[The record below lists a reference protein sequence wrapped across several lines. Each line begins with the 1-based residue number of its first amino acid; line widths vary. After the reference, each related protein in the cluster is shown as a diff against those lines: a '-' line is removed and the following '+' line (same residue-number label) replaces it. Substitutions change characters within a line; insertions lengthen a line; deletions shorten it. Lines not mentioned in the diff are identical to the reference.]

1 MKNKMHC
8 YTPPYPK
15 RHKQPL
21 SKLALLRVGR
31 NSLLSVW
38 SEDDFKKEVMQTKIL
53 KQPIVIANNPDMVKW
68 ALVDSHTIFQSKSH
82 LMQRA
87 LKPIVGDGLFISD
100 GELWASRRK
109 PVGSV
114 IHGSRLPY
122 YLPSMIEAMVELRN
136 IWAQKDQNK
145 NSDIDMLS
153 EMTKL
158 TADVIARAIFGS
170 QLGSEKFLEIAEGFT
185 EYQKNIGAF
194 NVLPLLGLPDSL
206 TYLLTRGIRRSA
218 KRVMNVI
225 DHMIESHFKNQH
237 HDEASFLNLL
247 KKQADSNLLAD
258 KQALRNEASVIF
270 MAGHET
276 TANTLAWAWFLL
288 SQCPDIEKK
297 LHHEIDNTL
306 GDRIPSIEDV
316 KNLKFTRAIIEETLR
331 LYPPIPIL
339 SRQALETAY
348 YGTLC
353 IPKGSI
359 LAVIPWLLHR
369 HPSFWERPDEF
380 DPSRFLPD
388 NPSPIKFSYIPFSI
402 GPRVCA
408 GMSFGLT
415 EAILGL
421 AIFSQQLRFE
431 LKPGTKIEAVSH
443 LSLRP
448 DDGHGKLPMILKLR
462 EKIKIN
468 NGTVEFKQK
477 EMMGCPYASR

>member
-1 MKNKMHC
+1 MTC
-8 YTPPYPK
+8 YTSPYPK

-21 SKLALLRVGR
+21 SKLALLRTGR
-31 NSLLSVW
+31 KSLLSVW
-38 SEDDFKKEVMQTKIL
+38 SEDDFKKDVMQTKIL
-53 KQPIVIANNPDMVKW
+53 KQHIVIANNPDMVKW
-68 ALVDSHTIFQSKSH
+68 AFVDSHAIFQAKSH

-109 PVGSV
+109 PIGSV
-114 IHGSRLPY
+114 IHGSKLPY
-122 YLPSMIEAMVELRN
+122 YLPSMIEAMVDLRN
-136 IWAQKDQNK
+136 TWVQKDLNK
-145 NSDIDMLS
+145 NPHIDMLN

-170 QLGSEKFLEIAEGFT
+170 QLGKEKFSDIAEGFT
-185 EYQKNIGAF
+185 AYQKNIGAF

-225 DHMIESHFKNQH
+225 DHLIDSHLKNQCA
-237 HDEASFLNLL
+237 DEPSFLNLL
-247 KKQADSNLLAD
+247 KSRKDSTFLDN
-258 KQALRNEASVIF
+258 KIALRNEASVIF

-276 TANTLAWAWFLL
+276 TANCLAWAWFLL
-288 SQCPDIEKK
+288 SQSPDIEKK
-297 LHHEIDNTL
+297 LHHEIDTVLNGRTPNS
-306 GDRIPSIEDV
+306 DDV
-316 KNLKFTRAIIEETLR
+316 KNLKLTRAIIEETLR

-339 SRQALETAY
+339 SRQALETAWH
-348 YGTLC
+348 GNHC
-353 IPKGSI
+353 VPKGSI

-380 DPSRFLPD
+380 DPSRFLPE
-388 NPSPIKFSYIPFSI
+388 NPPPIKFSYIPFSI

-408 GMSFGLT
+408 GMTFGLT

-448 DDGHGKLPMILKLR
+448 DDGHGKLPMILKAR
-462 EKIKIN
+462 ETSKIN
-468 NGTVEFKQK
+468 GNTVEYKQA
-477 EMMGCPYASR
+477 EVMGCPYASR

>member
-1 MKNKMHC
+1 MRNRMNG
-8 YTPPYPK
+8 YTPPYPI

-21 SKLALLRVGR
+21 SKLDLLRIGR
-31 NSLLSVW
+31 RSLLSVW
-38 SEDDFKKEVMQTKIL
+38 SEDDFKKDVMQTKIL
-53 KQPIVIANNPDMVKW
+53 KQHIVIANNPDMVKW
-68 ALVDSHTIFQSKSH
+68 AFVDSHDIFQSKSH

-122 YLPSMIEAMVELRN
+122 YLPSMIEAMVDLRN
-136 IWAQKDQNK
+136 TWAHNDFNK
-145 NSDIDMLS
+145 NAHIDMLS

-170 QLGSEKFLEIAEGFT
+170 QLGKEKFSEIAEGFT
-185 EYQKNIGAF
+185 KYQKNIGAF

-225 DHMIESHFKNQH
+225 DHMIESHFKNPH

-247 KKQADSNLLAD
+247 KKHADSNFLAD

-276 TANTLAWAWFLL
+276 TANTLSWAWFLL
-288 SQCPDIEKK
+288 SQSPDIEKK
-297 LHHEIDNTL
+297 LHYEIDSVLN
-306 GDRIPSIEDV
+306 GRIPSIEDV

-331 LYPPIPIL
+331 LYPPIPVL
-339 SRQALETAY
+339 SRQALET
-348 YGTLC
+348 TWHKNHC
-353 IPKGSI
+353 VPKGSI

-369 HPSFWERPDEF
+369 HPSLWKRADEF

-408 GMSFGLT
+408 GMAFGLT

-448 DDGHGKLPMILKLR
+448 DDGHGKLPMILKVR
-462 EKIKIN
+462 KKTKIN
-468 NGTVEFKQK
+468 CNPVEYKQT
-477 EMMGCPYASR
+477 EIMGYPYASR

>member
-1 MKNKMHC
+1 MHVP

-21 SKLALLRVGR
+21 SKLDLLRVSR
-31 NSLLSVW
+31 KNLLSVW
-38 SEDDFKKEVMQTKIL
+38 SEVDFKKEVMETKIL
-53 KQPIVIANNPDMVKW
+53 KQHIVIANNPDMVKW
-68 ALVDSHTIFQSKSH
+68 AFVDSHDIFQSKSH

-114 IHGSRLPY
+114 IHGSKLPY
-122 YLPSMIEAMVELRN
+122 YLPSMIEAMVDLRN
-136 IWAQKDQNK
+136 TWTQKNL
-145 NSDIDMLS
+145 NNNPHIDMLS

-170 QLGSEKFLEIAEGFT
+170 QLGKEKFSEIAEGFT
-185 EYQKNIGAF
+185 AYQKNIGAF
-194 NVLPLLGLPDSL
+194 NILPLLGLPDSL

-218 KRVMNVI
+218 KRVMRVI
-225 DHMIESHFKNQH
+225 DHMIESHFKNQC
-237 HDEASFLNLL
+237 HDETSFLNLL
-247 KKQADSNLLAD
+247 KSHADPNLLAN

-288 SQCPDIEKK
+288 SQSPDIEKK
-297 LHHEIDNTL
+297 LHHEID
-306 GDRIPSIEDV
+306 SILNGRTPGIDDV

-339 SRQALETAY
+339 SRQALETTY
-348 YGTLC
+348 YGNYC
-353 IPKGSI
+353 VPKGSI
-359 LAVIPWLLHR
+359 LAVVPWLLHR
-369 HPSFWERPDEF
+369 HPSFWEKPDEF
-380 DPSRFLPD
+380 DPSRFLPE
-388 NPSPIKFSYIPFSI
+388 NPSPIKFSYIPFSV

-408 GMSFGLT
+408 GMTFGLT

-421 AIFSQQLRFE
+421 AIFAQQLRFE
-431 LKPGTKIEAVSH
+431 LKPGIKIEAVSH

-448 DDGHGKLPMILKLR
+448 DDGHGKLPMILKTR
-462 EKIKIN
+462 ERVKIN
-468 NGTVEFKQK
+468 SGTVEYKQK
-477 EMMGCPYASR
+477 EAMGCPYGTCTK